1 VQVAVEFQER
11 YWYPDD
17 GGEVWV
23 AGYHLVDNDG
33 RFLGR
38 DAPEL
43 AAAGLIVAG
52 VAGAQHRPDA
62 LASED
67 AAPGRPLALRP
78 EPDNPHDEHAVA
90 VLLASGAPLGYVPRE
105 LAPQVGAGWSA
116 VVLRE
121 RRPTPREP
129 RTGVTMLL
137 ARAGSID
144 LQVVR

>member
-1 VQVAVEFQER
+1 MVVVDVELQER

-23 AGYHLVDNDG
+23 AGYHLVGADG

-43 AAAGLIVAG
+43 AAAGLIVTG
-52 VAGAQHRPDA
+52 VSGVSHRPEAVASDA
-62 LASED
+62 
-67 AAPGRPLALRP
+67 AAPGRPLLLRP
-78 EPDNPHDEHAVA
+78 EPDNPHDPNAVA
-90 VLLASGAPLGYVPRE
+90 VLLETGEPLGYVPRE
-105 LAPQVGAGWSA
+105 IAPSVGDGWSA

-121 RRPTPREP
+121 RRATPREP

-137 ARAGSID
+137 ARADRIE
-144 LQVVR
+144 LRVR